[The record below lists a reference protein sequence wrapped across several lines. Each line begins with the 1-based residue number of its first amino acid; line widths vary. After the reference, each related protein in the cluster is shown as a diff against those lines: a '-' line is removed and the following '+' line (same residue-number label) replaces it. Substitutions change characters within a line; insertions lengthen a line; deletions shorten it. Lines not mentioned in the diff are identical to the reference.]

1 MKNAKLNLVI
11 DVIMLIDMMALIGVG
26 LLNKYV
32 LLTGQQ
38 KWEKYGE
45 NLEFYLWGFDRH
57 DWNRIHFILGLIL
70 FGLLVLH
77 IWFHWKMVI
86 NIYRNFISNKK
97 IRIILALA
105 LLVISIVLVVFPV
118 FIDTVVDEPAFK
130 GGRQYLEGYG
140 RNEIERGT
148 GRGEGRLRQSTEPL
162 IIEENKDNS
171 NYISPGDEKDES
183 SIDEGQVHSS
193 HQNEGSK
200 EGRHRDIPTNI
211 DVIGSMTL
219 VEVAEKY
226 KVPANHIKSKLDIP
240 LSISNNERLGRL
252 RRIYGFTMSDIE
264 EIIYNFQKNEL

>member
-11 DVIMLIDMMALIGVG
+11 DVIMLVDMMALIGVG

-77 IWFHWKMVI
+77 IWFHWKMLI
-86 NIYRNFISNKK
+86 KIYKSFIKNRM
-97 IRIILALA
+97 IRIFVALA
-105 LLVISIVLVVFPV
+105 LLVVSIALVVFPA
-118 FIDTVVDEPAFK
+118 FINPVVDEPAYK

-148 GRGEGRLRQSTEPL
+148 GRGDGRLRQGAEPL
-162 IIEENKDNS
+162 TIEENEDNS
-171 NYISPGDEKDES
+171 NYISPGDEKDEL
-183 SIDEGQVHSS
+183 SIEEDQVHSL
-193 HQNEGSK
+193 HQNEGSY

-219 VEVAEKY
+219 IEVAEKY
-226 KVPANHIKSKLDIP
+226 DVPVNHIKSKLNVP
-240 LSISNNERLGRL
+240 MSTPNNERLGRL
-252 RRIYGFTMSDIE
+252 KRVHGFTMSDVE
-264 EIIYNFQKNEL
+264 EIIYNFQKAK